1 MPDPGISNSCTCTV
15 SYLGHLVECVAR
27 DDLYLVK
34 ILLTASRKTITK
46 NGLKADMPQCKQ
58 WLSIIEEIQGM
69 EKLTYKLKL
78 KEELFARNWGK
89 WIQNETYVDM
99 TG

>member
-1 MPDPGISNSCTCTV
+1 
-15 SYLGHLVECVAR
+15 
-27 DDLYLVK
+27 
-34 ILLTASRKTITK
+34 
-46 NGLKADMPQCKQ
+46 MPQCKQ
-58 WLSIIEEIQGM
+58 WLSIIEEIQRM

-99 TG
+99 SG